1 VRYSKKIKD
10 ETAFRRHPWLHII
23 VWVEFF
29 CILVPIIIL
38 VLSSFVPRW
47 DLLFTGEY
55 STKGIEELFSGNYDF
70 LNVTLFSIVLAIAVS
85 AISAAI
91 ATCTAWAVVHY
102 KVKYRWA
109 VDLLSFLPTVIPV
122 IVFAMGVNILFIR
135 LGVGNSLFGV
145 VVMLLL
151 GNVTFSTKIMTDVV
165 ESAGDKLEEQARVLG
180 AGPVRAFIQG
190 VLPSLVPGIMSSMA
204 LSFIGTNCA
213 YLMTILMGGGKVMTL
228 ATVVLPMIG
237 SSSRLIS
244 STFCV
249 VFVLVNAVFFLIFQ
263 GISNV
268 LTKRYGKNL
277 GME

>member
-1 VRYSKKIKD
+1 MRLSSKGSNEKSFK
-10 ETAFRRHPWLHII
+10 RHPWLHII
-23 VWVEFF
+23 VWVEFA
-29 CILVPIIIL
+29 CIVVPIIVL
-38 VLSSFVPRW
+38 VLSAIVPRW
-47 DLLFTGEY
+47 ELLFTGEF
-55 STKGIEELFSGNYDF
+55 SLLGLETMMSGNYDL

-91 ATCTAWAVVHY
+91 ATCTAWAAVHY
-102 KVKYRWA
+102 QVKYRW
-109 VDLLSFLPTVIPV
+109 LIEILSYLPMIIPA

-180 AGPVRAFIQG
+180 AGPVTAFLQG
-190 VLPSLVPGIMSSMA
+190 VLPSLTPGILSSMA
-204 LSFIGTNCA
+204 LAFIGTNCA

-244 STFCV
+244 STFCIL
-249 VFVLVNAVFFLIFQ
+249 FVLVNAIFFMILQ
-263 GISNV
+263 GISNA